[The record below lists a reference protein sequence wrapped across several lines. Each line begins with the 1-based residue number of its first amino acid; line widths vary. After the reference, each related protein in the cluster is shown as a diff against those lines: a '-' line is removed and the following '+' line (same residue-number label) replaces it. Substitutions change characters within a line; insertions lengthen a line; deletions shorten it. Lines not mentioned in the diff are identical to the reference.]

1 MHTRRCTRRLAARV
15 IPPGEESR
23 AQSKRAAS
31 WSTHANALLLRW
43 LHAMATVPSSRDACR
58 DVRQRKK
65 KLPVLLVIK
74 RKTCSPSPLL
84 LIVSLLK
91 KKKLKK
97 SLSIII
103 ILLLPR
109 VSSNFI
115 CAYHFRVYVI
125 FFATSREYLGILI
138 DTILVFLL
146 FFLYLKT
153 YMYYK
158 IRGSLRVSTKKKR

>member
-58 DVRQRKK
+58 DVRQRTKK
-65 KLPVLLVIK
+65 VTSTFSDKTQNLLAFSFIID
-74 RKTCSPSPLL
+74 CISFF
-84 LIVSLLK
+84 IFFE
-91 KKKLKK
+91 K

-138 DTILVFLL
+138 DTIFVFY
-146 FFLYLKT
+146 FFL
-153 YMYYK
+153 
-158 IRGSLRVSTKKKR
+158 IFPVKKNLHVLQN

>member
-1 MHTRRCTRRLAARV
+1 MLKANAQLPGPHMPMRCCCAGFMPWQPFQARV
-15 IPPGEESR
+15 TLVVTCDNG
-23 AQSKRAAS
+23 Q
-31 WSTHANALLLRW
+31 
-43 LHAMATVPSSRDACR
+43 
-58 DVRQRKK
+58 K

-84 LIVSLLK
+84 LIVSLFSDLF
-91 KKKLKK
+91 LFLFFEK

-138 DTILVFLL
+138 DTIFVFY
-146 FFLYLKT
+146 FFL
-153 YMYYK
+153 
-158 IRGSLRVSTKKKR
+158 IFPVKKNLHVLQN